1 MRYGIAL
8 LFLVAG
14 WAQPPSFR
22 ADRVLPSNSDRASVL
37 APGMLVSIYGDHLGP
52 AAGCTAPAT
61 GRPGYPAELC
71 GVQVTLGGKPAG
83 LLYVQE
89 KQINFQAAADS
100 PISGTAE
107 LKVLYG
113 DASGAAMVRAALE
126 TVTLSV
132 QGTARV
138 DGPIWIQLDFPV
150 MWRNSVQYPAR
161 VQPDSLACAELEVRR
176 NGVALPRL
184 QPRYVG
190 GMAMSGNPCGHL
202 MIESHHPDRV
212 PLHVL

>member
-1 MRYGIAL
+1 
-8 LFLVAG
+8 
-14 WAQPPSFR
+14 
-22 ADRVLPSNSDRASVL
+22 
-37 APGMLVSIYGDHLGP
+37 
-52 AAGCTAPAT
+52 
-61 GRPGYPAELC
+61 
-71 GVQVTLGGKPAG
+71 
-83 LLYVQE
+83 
-89 KQINFQAAADS
+89 
-100 PISGTAE
+100 
-107 LKVLYG
+107 
-113 DASGAAMVRAALE
+113 MVRAGLE

-132 QGTARV
+132 QGTARL
-138 DGPIWIQLDFPV
+138 DGPIWIQLDLPV

-212 PLHVL
+212 PLHVLYRLRDPGAYEVRYTGRRFAYTGLSAPEVGMQSAWTPIQVLPAAPRHI